1 MKENSLSKLEKS
13 LVEFNQVVVRIMI
26 NMNLKSQRDNQLDL
40 LLDLEISMEDLV
52 AKISLNSDTIMKINL
67 EREDVMIHIQK
78 VRLLTP
84 IKLKKKKTK
93 RLKK

>member
-13 LVEFNQVVVRIMI
+13 LVEFNQVVARIMI

-67 EREDVMIHIQK
+67 SLCR
-78 VRLLTP
+78 P
-84 IKLKKKKTK
+84 SANF
-93 RLKK
+93 

>member
-40 LLDLEISMEDLV
+40 LLDLEISMED
-52 AKISLNSDTIMKINL
+52 
-67 EREDVMIHIQK
+67 
-78 VRLLTP
+78 
-84 IKLKKKKTK
+84 
-93 RLKK
+93 